1 MMGFM
6 KKAGLTGAPAGNG
19 CIDITGTDAA
29 TANTLHAAVAGT
41 GADDWDEVWLVATN
55 GSDADRL
62 LTLLVGEVEEGP
74 VLIPARA
81 TYRVLDGHPLQD
93 GLVLKAFAD
102 DAGVKV
108 RGYVNQAR
116 SAA

>member
-1 MMGFM
+1 MLIPVT
-6 KKAGLTGAPAGNG
+6 KAGLSGAPVGNG
-19 CIDITGTDAA
+19 LIDITGTDAG

-62 LTLLVGEVEEGP
+62 LTLLIGAVEEGP
-74 VLIPARA
+74 ALIPAR
-81 TYRVLDGHPLQD
+81 TSYRILDGHPLQD
-93 GLVLKAFAD
+93 GLVVKAYAD